1 LADAHGSGP
10 CTRKGVGVRVPS
22 SAPSFFCRTNSVVP
36 PKRGAIY
43 SFRSPQLLFHN
54 DGFIDLI
61 IIIRQQSRSPECGG
75 WQEGALLGNRRRSP
89 PKFRCAACSLYRD
102 YGSLRPARAAN
113 RNLQVAFIGS
123 PVQENVTAPEYPPM
137 GVIVIVSVTEE
148 PGATLSDVVLGAT
161 TTVGGTGFT
170 EKMRVA

>member
-1 LADAHGSGP
+1 MRRLAGGGSSREQKALP
-10 CTRKGVGVRVPS
+10 AEVPL
-22 SAPSFFCRTNSVVP
+22 CCL
-36 PKRGAIY
+36 
-43 SFRSPQLLFHN
+43 Q
-54 DGFIDLI
+54 
-61 IIIRQQSRSPECGG
+61 
-75 WQEGALLGNRRRSP
+75 
-89 PKFRCAACSLYRD
+89 LYRD

-161 TTVGGTGFT
+161 TTVGGTGLT